1 MADPAD
7 GRQRIPAQS
16 PFEEEIGFTRA
27 LRVGD
32 RIVVS
37 GTVGVEADG
46 SVKEDAGAQADRCFA
61 LIRQHI
67 EQLGGHMAD
76 VIRIRM
82 FVTDIKDADAISAS
96 FSRALK
102 HARPTGTLVAIAALY
117 DPRWKVEIEAEAVI
131 GSGQ

>member
-1 MADPAD
+1 MAEPQD
-7 GRQRIPAQS
+7 GRQRIPALS
-16 PFEEEIGFTRA
+16 PFEEAAGFTRA

-46 SVKEDAGAQADRCFA
+46 TVQEAAGAQADRCFA
-61 LIRQHI
+61 LIREHV
-67 EQLGGHMAD
+67 EQLGGRMAD
-76 VIRIRM
+76 VIRARM
-82 FVTDIKDADAISAS
+82 FVTDIAYADEVTAA
-96 FSRALK
+96 FTRALA
-102 HARPTGTLVAIAALY
+102 HARPTGTLVAISALY

>member
-1 MADPAD
+1 MAEPND
-7 GRQRIPAQS
+7 GRQRIPALS

-37 GTVGVEADG
+37 GTTGGEEDG
-46 SVKEDAGAQADRCFA
+46 SVAEDAGKQADRCFA

-67 EQLGGHMAD
+67 EQLGGRMAD
-76 VIRIRM
+76 VIRVRM
-82 FVTDIKDADAISAS
+82 FVTEMKDADAVSAS

-102 HARPTGTLVAIAALY
+102 HARPTGTLVAIAGLY